1 MRQQFDYDPAAESE
15 PEDLQ
20 ALPLVAGM
28 TLLEVIAAVLTIW
41 AAMRELN
48 RRK

>member
-1 MRQQFDYDPAAESE
+1 MNQRFDYDPATEGE

-20 ALPLVAGM
+20 AFPVVAGM

-41 AAMRELN
+41 TAMRELN